1 MLAGLLD
8 EGIDLRA
15 ADAVIGTSAGSFV
28 GTNYSS
34 GIDWETV
41 FSQQEVAAEHEPVV
55 HTDPA
60 VLAAWQDA
68 FRTGGGDAR
77 RVGAS
82 FGATARAFPSPV
94 DPSARRS
101 AIEARLM
108 TRTWPENM
116 HVAVTDA
123 LTGELRLL
131 GAEAGVPIET
141 ATSASGAVP
150 GIWPSVTIDG
160 RDYIDGGMVSPANA
174 SLAAGHDV
182 IVILAPM
189 HSGYAGIPSAQDDV
203 DRLNETAAAIL
214 AVPDD
219 ASRTAISTNPYDATR
234 AATAAEAGRAQ
245 GRAFAARVREIW

>member
-1 MLAGLLD
+1 MLSGLLD
-8 EGIDLRA
+8 EGVDLRS

-34 GIDWETV
+34 GVDWETV
-41 FSQQEVAAEHEPVV
+41 FSRQRRAAEHEPVV

-60 VLAAWQDA
+60 VLDAWQDA
-68 FRTGGGDAR
+68 FRTGGGDPR
-77 RVGAS
+77 RVGTS
-82 FGATARAFPSPV
+82 FGAISRTSTSPV
-94 DPSARRS
+94 EPSARR
-101 AIEARLM
+101 AAVEARLL

-131 GAEAGVPIET
+131 GAGSGVPIET

-160 RDYIDGGMVSPANA
+160 RDYVDGGMVSPANA

-203 DRLNETAAAIL
+203 ARLSGTAAAIL

-219 ASRTAISTNPYDATR
+219 ASRTAIGTNPYDATR
-234 AATAAEAGRAQ
+234 AAAAAEAGRAQ